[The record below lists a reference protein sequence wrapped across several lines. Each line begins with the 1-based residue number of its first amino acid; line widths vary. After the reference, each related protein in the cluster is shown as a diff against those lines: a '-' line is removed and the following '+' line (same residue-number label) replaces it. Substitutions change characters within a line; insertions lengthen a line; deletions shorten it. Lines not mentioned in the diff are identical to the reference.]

1 MAILPSAPPQAQ
13 GKISPLEASIDYI
26 DGRGPYPK
34 ASDHL
39 PLVLSKG
46 WKIIE
51 RGPDGFTSMN
61 YTLGLA
67 CITTL
72 AIERDGNPWKHI
84 SISRRDCRIPDYL
97 DIQEVR
103 RQFVKADEHAYMIWP
118 PRDEYV
124 NISAK
129 TGVEVLHLFIP
140 IGHRPLPDFRV
151 DREGSG
157 L

>member
-1 MAILPSAPPQAQ
+1 MT
-13 GKISPLEASIDYI
+13 PLEQSIDYV
-26 DGRGPYPK
+26 DGRLSYPH
-34 ASDHL
+34 ASDHR

-46 WKIIE
+46 WKITDYA
-51 RGPDGFTSMN
+51 PDGYTAMN

-67 CITTL
+67 VILTL
-72 AIERDGNPWKHI
+72 AIERDGKPWKHI
-84 SISRRDCRIPDYL
+84 SVSRRDCRIPDYL
-97 DIQEVR
+97 DMQEVR
-103 RQFVKADEHAYMIWP
+103 RQFVKADEHAYMVFP
-118 PRDEYV
+118 CRDEYV

-151 DREGSG
+151 DREGNG